1 MKSTNRKIRAL
12 FFGSS
17 QLMDAFAEHKQCK
30 FIGIADVFEPY
41 LDRAQD
47 KFGKDMMAVSDYRA
61 LLDRDD
67 IDVIAIASPDHW
79 HAIQAITAMSA
90 GKESTLKSHWPRRF
104 TKVVRWLMQPRSST
118 RSSRSVCTVVR

>member
-67 IDVIAIASPDHW
+67 IDVIAIASPGHW

-90 GKESTLKSHWPRRF
+90 G
-104 TKVVRWLMQPRSST
+104 
-118 RSSRSVCTVVR
+118 